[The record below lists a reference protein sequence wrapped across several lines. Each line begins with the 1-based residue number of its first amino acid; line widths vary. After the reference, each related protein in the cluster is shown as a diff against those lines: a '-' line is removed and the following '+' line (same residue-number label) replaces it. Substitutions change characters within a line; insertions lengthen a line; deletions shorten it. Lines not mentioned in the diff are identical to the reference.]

1 MLIILDKR
9 VKTNN
14 TSVLIKVGLTC
25 RIKGKVP
32 GNFIQ
37 FGTFILSQS
46 VQQHNRSA
54 YPNWEELLQ
63 NFNYKIVLSTKS
75 HVLDNPSH
83 LHSKF
88 TSGLRIFQIGFNGI
102 KIESNNYAAFLVD
115 VAKIKIKTNVIKG
128 RKT

>member
-37 FGTFILSQS
+37 LGTFILSQS

-63 NFNYKIVLSTKS
+63 NFNYKIV
-75 HVLDNPSH
+75 
-83 LHSKF
+83 
-88 TSGLRIFQIGFNGI
+88 
-102 KIESNNYAAFLVD
+102 
-115 VAKIKIKTNVIKG
+115 
-128 RKT
+128 